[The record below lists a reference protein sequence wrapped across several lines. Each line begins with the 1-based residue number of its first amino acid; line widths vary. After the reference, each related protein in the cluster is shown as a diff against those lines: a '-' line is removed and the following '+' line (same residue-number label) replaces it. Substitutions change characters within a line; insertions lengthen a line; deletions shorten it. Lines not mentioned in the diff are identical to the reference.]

1 MHAALRNRSRLLPGG
16 LAPAG
21 FLLRSTPAAAGL
33 RLALV
38 AVMLFLIAA
47 GVFLRAAEAVPFHGD
62 ESEWINNGRYF
73 RYIFLDHDVRSEVWR
88 ASFLNR
94 DQPPVGR
101 YVIGGIV
108 WASGTDPAK
117 VNRSYA
123 WERDY
128 DANQREGRV
137 PDPSILTPVRRTMAI
152 VGALSV
158 ALLFVAGRMVG
169 GTLAG
174 VGAGLAAT
182 SSPLL
187 QTYFVQARSEAVLAL
202 LSSLALVILLAV
214 ARRHQ
219 RDGGSP
225 VVGWAAGPTL
235 GLALATKLT
244 AAFGIVGVCGYGGVA
259 ALGRLRRAP
268 RGACRL
274 LAWAAAT
281 GLLAALVWVVVNPFL
296 WPSPVERTWS
306 MVTQLES
313 LMVQQGAEF
322 GNPVEQGPFG
332 RLGLVIQRTF
342 VEYSIPAYDYGAPY
356 GSAPLIRRT
365 FWELPTVFGVS
376 VELTLATLGLGA
388 LLYRTATAWRSGRC
402 HGAESALLWWLGA
415 HLFGIAASL
424 GLDWPRYYV
433 PTTFYGAILIGLG
446 LGSVVGIVVRW
457 CGSRRGWL
465 SHRRM
470 RRGWRVPAP
479 AGAGGGGPDPPVE
492 RR

>member
-1 MHAALRNRSRLLPGG
+1 
-16 LAPAG
+16 
-21 FLLRSTPAAAGL
+21 
-33 RLALV
+33 
-38 AVMLFLIAA
+38 
-47 GVFLRAAEAVPFHGD
+47 
-62 ESEWINNGRYF
+62 
-73 RYIFLDHDVRSEVWR
+73 
-88 ASFLNR
+88 
-94 DQPPVGR
+94 
-101 YVIGGIV
+101 
-108 WASGTDPAK
+108 
-117 VNRSYA
+117 
-123 WERDY
+123 
-128 DANQREGRV
+128 
-137 PDPSILTPVRRTMAI
+137 
-152 VGALSV
+152 
-158 ALLFVAGRMVG
+158 
-169 GTLAG
+169 
-174 VGAGLAAT
+174 
-182 SSPLL
+182 
-187 QTYFVQARSEAVLAL
+187 
-202 LSSLALVILLAV
+202 
-214 ARRHQ
+214 
-219 RDGGSP
+219 
-225 VVGWAAGPTL
+225 
-235 GLALATKLT
+235 
-244 AAFGIVGVCGYGGVA
+244 
-259 ALGRLRRAP
+259 
-268 RGACRL
+268 
-274 LAWAAAT
+274 
-281 GLLAALVWVVVNPFL
+281 
-296 WPSPVERTWS
+296 

-388 LLYRTATAWRSGRC
+388 LLYRIATAWRSGQR

-457 CGSRRGWL
+457 CGSRRAWL